1 MMSAGGARFPLSR
14 FCLPSGIAAGD
25 FSCNDEST
33 FADTRSYDSLN
44 AALRLGS
51 SSFPNSL
58 TIFPIIHTYPG
69 LPVVSNEDVILE
81 TTAEATGRAADPK
94 NVNPCRMSL
103 VTRSE
108 AS

>member
-1 MMSAGGARFPLSR
+1 MDLPPNR

-25 FSCNDEST
+25 FSCNDKST

-44 AALRLGS
+44 AALRVGS

-58 TIFPIIHTYPG
+58 TIFPMIHTYPG